1 MTKFKFFLLFS
12 LAIAAF
18 FLYATSKKSDWFS
31 THFIEYDK
39 HLWPKVDTKELSA
52 EQFQELK
59 AVLDQPFHF
68 LGSGNQTFAF
78 VSNDGKYV
86 LKFFKF
92 QHLKEN
98 GFQSLFKNAE
108 SRIKRIHQVFSGHSL
123 GYLKDQENSGIL
135 YAHLDS
141 SSPLLLIATI
151 YDKKKSK
158 HSISLDDVVFVV
170 QKKGESTNEVLSRLL
185 DQGNLAEAKNHVR
198 SLLRMYVDEYSKG
211 LFDRDHNVMHNTGF
225 CEGLPMHIDVGKLRN
240 DEKMKDPAFFM
251 ADLKKVAWE
260 RIDLWM
266 KKYYPR
272 YRKEIA
278 NELNTFLEEIELLQ
292 KG

>member
-1 MTKFKFFLLFS
+1 MTKFKFFLLLS
-12 LAIAAF
+12 LTIAGF

-31 THFIEYDK
+31 TRFIEYDK
-39 HLWPKVDTKELSA
+39 KLWPEVDTMELTPI
-52 EQFQELK
+52 QLQELQ
-59 AVLDQPFHF
+59 VLLDQPFHF

-78 VSNDGKYV
+78 VSYDGKYV

-98 GFQSLFKNAE
+98 GLRSLLKNAE
-108 SRIKRIHQVFSGHSL
+108 SRKKRIHQVFSGHSL
-123 GYLKDQENSGIL
+123 GYLKNQENSRIL

-141 SSPLLLIATI
+141 SQPLSLSATI

-158 HSISLDDVVFVV
+158 HIISLNDVVFVV
-170 QKKGESTNEVLSRLL
+170 QRKGESTNTVLSRLL
-185 DQGNLAEAKNHVR
+185 DQGNLAEAKNHIR

-211 LFDRDHNVMHNTGF
+211 LFDRDHNIMHNTGF
-225 CEGLPMHIDVGKLRN
+225 CEGLPMHIDVGKLRS

-266 KKYYPR
+266 KKYYPK
-272 YRKEIA
+272 YRKEIS
-278 NELNTFLEEIELLQ
+278 NELNTFLQEIELLQ